1 MDFRNAYEDEQMA
14 AAYSRLEFPATYYLA
29 YRDLP
34 RIFSDHVSGRQ
45 ALDFGCGA
53 GRSSRFLRA
62 CGFDVVGVDIAE
74 NMLRQAKAID
84 PAGDYRLMEDG
95 DFTPLAGSA
104 FDLILSA
111 FTFDNV
117 PTMEK
122 KVAMFAALRNLL
134 RPNGRLV
141 NLVSAPEIYLNEW
154 ASFSTSDFLAENRK
168 AGTGDV
174 VQIINTAIDDHRP
187 VEDIVWPDDAYREV
201 FARADLAVVEQ
212 HRPLGKPEEPYDWV
226 NETKIA
232 PWVIW
237 VLRSAR

>member
-1 MDFRNAYEDEQMA
+1 MAFRNAYEDEQMA

-34 RIFSDHVSGRQ
+34 RIFSDHVNGRQ

-62 CGFDVVGVDIAE
+62 CGFDVIGVDIAE

-84 PAGDYRLMEDG
+84 PIGDYRLMEDG
-95 DFTPLAGSA
+95 DFAALAGSA

-122 KVAMFAALRNLL
+122 KVAMFRALRGLL
-134 RPNGRLV
+134 RPNGRIV

-154 ASFSTSDFLAENRK
+154 ASFSTRDFLAENRK
-168 AGTGDV
+168 AATGEV
-174 VQIINTAIDDHRP
+174 VRIINTAIDDHRP
-187 VEDIVWPDDAYREV
+187 VEDIVWPEEAYLDV
-201 FARADLAVVEQ
+201 FARAGLSVVEQ
-212 HRPLGKPEEPYDWV
+212 HRPLGTPDEPYPWV
-226 NETKIA
+226 NETEIA

-237 VLRSAR
+237 VLRRTN